1 MDSGLELSAQ
11 PAEPYGQSVEELRE
25 MVSALRQE
33 VAAMRA
39 ELDNRPPP
47 MPARLSRSTLLRGAG
62 AIGVGAVATGVF
74 GVGTALAKTSD
85 NSFVATGVSNGVGF
99 DAAARNR
106 SGKPAFAEGV
116 VGTGV
121 LDGVRGTTD
130 TGSGV
135 VGYAYKKGAGVFGY
149 GNPGVQGIARDA
161 AVPASLPDV
170 GVFGS
175 GTDGSR
181 LGKIGVQG
189 LSDTSDGV
197 LGTSSS
203 GNGVHGTSHTTAGV
217 FGEGL
222 IGVHGRSVHG
232 RGGVFD
238 GVTAAIRL
246 IPSSSDRPP
255 STGAT
260 GDVFVDNQ
268 GRLWFCRGGSRW
280 HRIIG

>member
-74 GVGTALAKTSD
+74 GVGT
-85 NSFVATGVSNGVGF
+85 
-99 DAAARNR
+99 
-106 SGKPAFAEGV
+106 AFAEGV

-280 HRIIG
+280 HLIIG